1 MRGATPKPT
10 PESEEENISIH
21 APHAGRDFYRHG
33 RCRDRPISIH
43 APHAGRDA
51 DSAKAS
57 ADAAAFQS
65 TRPMRGATVC
75 DRVIFLL
82 LIDFNPRAPCGARLP
97 RRRWR
102 QSASRYFNPRA
113 PCGARHAQLKKV
125 SQGCISIHAPH
136 AGRDLGLYYKPYC
149 GSISIHAP
157 HAGRDNIGAG
167 RIKGVWNFNPRAP
180 CGARRNRILDMAS
193 HIQFQSTRPMRG
205 ATSRPGSSTRPSRDF
220 NPRAPCGAR
229 RRRGLPCGVG
239 QHISIHAP
247 HAGRDLPLPTGNC
260 ISGYFNPRA
269 PCGARHS
276 GT

>member
-136 AGRDLGLYYKPYC
+136 AGRD
-149 GSISIHAP
+149 
-157 HAGRDNIGAG
+157 NIGAG

-205 ATSRPGSSTRPSRDF
+205 ATTVADQRIILGIGFQSTRPMRGATVLVLLNKALAPISIHAPHAGRDPSGRAASPGTLNF

-229 RRRGLPCGVG
+229 RRRALLRQRTQG
-239 QHISIHAP
+239 H
-247 HAGRDLPLPTGNC
+247 
-260 ISGYFNPRA
+260 FNPRA
-269 PCGARHS
+269 PCGARRS
-276 GT
+276 